1 MKPNFSRL
9 DKMTQNGLHGRTKQA
24 KLIGVTNRHGV
35 LLVKKMR
42 AQWSARERIRIRM
55 KMAGMQALTSNRD
68 MAKIAHPSY
77 TLQ

>member
-1 MKPNFSRL
+1 
-9 DKMTQNGLHGRTKQA
+9 MTQNGLHGRTKQA

-42 AQWSARERIRIRM
+42 ARWSARERTRITM
-55 KMAGMQALTSNRD
+55 KMAGMQAPTFNRD

-77 TLQ
+77 TPL